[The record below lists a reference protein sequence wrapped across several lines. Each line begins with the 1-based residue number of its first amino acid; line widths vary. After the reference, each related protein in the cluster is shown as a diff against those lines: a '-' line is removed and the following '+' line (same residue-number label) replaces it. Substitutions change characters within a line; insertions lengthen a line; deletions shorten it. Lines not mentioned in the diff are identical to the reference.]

1 MALLINGAGVSAADP
16 ILDGLNAQFIFSA
29 STFDVATVVESWVDQ
44 VSGFPGTSSVK
55 ASLTPAATVV
65 LAGTTATYND
75 TTKRLNIGSTTGLAA
90 GDALYISHGTITDG
104 FYIVSSVFDASEV
117 VLELD
122 PFDGGGAQTAISF
135 QVGWSFIETIGTAP
149 IVSDAP
155 GDQNY
160 FKARVQDS
168 GANET
173 DAEDSFFARDALTG
187 SAYIALDTA
196 DYTGQTF
203 GDTLLTLAILAGWT
217 NQGGISHVTLAD
229 HSVQVVN
236 NFTWT
241 SGGGIAEKTLALAET
256 SGLTCANG
264 AAINY
269 GALEFRTK
277 SGGVALSVDID
288 AIVDSAGPT
297 VVFTAVGA

>member
-16 ILDGLNAQFIFSA
+16 ILDGLQAQFIFAA
-29 STFDVATVVESWVDQ
+29 SSFDVATVVESWLDQ
-44 VSGFPGTSSVK
+44 ASGFPGTSSVK

-65 LAGTTATYND
+65 LAGTTASYDD
-75 TTKRLNIGSTTGLAA
+75 TLKELNIASNTGLAA
-90 GDALYISHGTITDG
+90 DDALYISHGTITDG
-104 FYIVSSVFDASEV
+104 FYLVDSLVSTDRVK
-117 VLELD
+117 LQND
-122 PFDGGGAQTAISF
+122 PFDGGGAQTNITF
-135 QVGWSFIETIGTAP
+135 QVGWSFVEAIGTAP
-149 IVSDAP
+149 IVSDVP

-168 GANET
+168 GTNET
-173 DAEDSFFARDALTG
+173 DAEDSFWARDALTG
-187 SAYIALDTA
+187 AAYIALDAA

-217 NQGGISHVTLAD
+217 NQGGISHVTLAN
-229 HSVQVVN
+229 HGVQSVN

-241 SGGGIAEKTLALAET
+241 VGGGIAEKTLAAAET

-264 AAINY
+264 AGINY

-297 VVFTAVGA
+297 VVFIALGA

>member
-1 MALLINGAGVSAADP
+1 MALLINGAGASAADP
-16 ILDGLNAQFIFSA
+16 ILDGLNAQFVFAA
-29 STFDVATVVESWVDQ
+29 SSFDVATVVEAWLDQ
-44 VSGFPGTSSVK
+44 ASGFPGTSSVK
-55 ASLTPAATVV
+55 SSLTPAATVV
-65 LAGTTATYND
+65 LAGTTATYDD
-75 TTKRLNIGSTTGLAA
+75 TLDELNIASNTGLAA
-90 GDALYISHGTITDG
+90 GDALYISHATITDG
-104 FYIVSSVFDASEV
+104 FYIILALVSTDRVT
-117 VLELD
+117 LEND
-122 PFDGGGAQTAISF
+122 PFMAGGNQTAISF

-160 FKARVQDS
+160 FKARVDDS
-168 GANET
+168 GANQT
-173 DAEDSFFARDALTG
+173 DAEDSFWARDALTG
-187 SAYIALDTA
+187 AAYIALDAA

-217 NQGGISHVTLAD
+217 NQGGISHVTLAN
-229 HSVQVVN
+229 HSVQSVN
-236 NFTWT
+236 DFTWT
-241 SGGGIAEKTLALAET
+241 SGGGIAEKTLAAAET
-256 SGLTCANG
+256 SGITCGNG

-297 VVFTAVGA
+297 VVFVAVGA